1 LPWFS
6 AAPVRVDSGR
16 DFASKIMCGIAGIH
30 AYLDVAPPVDRAE
43 LKRISDRMAARGPDG
58 NGLWLS
64 ADARTGLA
72 HQRLAIIDLS
82 QAGAQPMHSACGRY
96 AITFNGE
103 IYNYREL
110 REELATRGYA
120 FRSGSDTEV
129 LLQLYADCG
138 ADMVK
143 KLRGMFAFGLWD
155 AEKRTLLL
163 ARDAL
168 GIKPLY
174 WADDGWTVRF
184 ASQAKALLASG
195 RVGRDPDS
203 AGIVGFHLFGSV
215 PEPFTVWREV
225 HTLPAGT
232 TLTIDG
238 SGPQS
243 PKRYY
248 DVAEAL
254 AERASARH
262 GDGDARRLLSDAVRD
277 SVRHHMVADVPV
289 AVFLSAGLDS
299 GALLGTM
306 AALGGQSGAQ
316 SVSAVTLAFAE
327 FKGLAV
333 DEEPLAAEVAR
344 RYGARHI
351 VRTVD
356 RAEFEADLPA
366 ILDAMD
372 LPTIDGINTWFVAKA
387 AHEAGIKVAL
397 SGLGA
402 DECFGGYPS
411 FADVPRSVHWLRP
424 LSFVPGLGPLVRHGL
439 SAAINAG
446 LGLHPKAAGLLQ
458 YGGDWAGAYLLR
470 RSVYM
475 PWELDELIDPALV
488 ADGLRRL
495 APLSHIAAALHGVR
509 PLGDF
514 DRVAALETAFY
525 MRNQLLRDADWAGMS
540 HGVEIRV
547 PYVDPFFLAAL
558 PPGDVLARVNAKDA
572 VADVPVPPLP
582 AAVRERRKTGFVTPV
597 GRWLREAAGTQAEG
611 TPAADAVDISAAS
624 RSWALRVWRNGWT
637 TPAVA

>member
-1 LPWFS
+1 
-6 AAPVRVDSGR
+6 
-16 DFASKIMCGIAGIH
+16 MCGIAGIH
-30 AYLDVAPPVDRAE
+30 AYLDVAPPIDRAE
-43 LKRISDRMAARGPDG
+43 LARINDRMAARGPDG
-58 NGLWLS
+58 KGLWL
-64 ADARTGLA
+64 ADDGRTGLA

-82 QAGAQPMHSACGRY
+82 EAGAQPMHSACGRY
-96 AITFNGE
+96 TITFNGE

-110 REELATRGYA
+110 REELVQRGYA

-138 ADMVK
+138 VDMVK

-155 AEKRTLLL
+155 SRRRTLLL

-174 WADDGWTVRF
+174 WADDGWTLRF
-184 ASQAKALLASG
+184 ASQAKALLAGG
-195 RVGRDPDS
+195 RIGRGPDS

-225 HTLPAGT
+225 HALPAGT
-232 TLTIDG
+232 TLIVDAG
-238 SGPQS
+238 GPHA

-254 AERASARH
+254 AARADADH
-262 GDGDARRLLSDAVRD
+262 GDGDPRRLLSDAVRD
-277 SVRHHMVADVPV
+277 SVRHHLVADVPV

-306 AALGGQSGAQ
+306 TALGAR

-327 FKGLAV
+327 FQGLAV
-333 DEEPLAAEVAR
+333 DEAPLAAEVAR

-356 RAEFEADLPA
+356 RAEFERDLPS

-411 FADVPRSVHWLRP
+411 FDDVPRSVHWLRP
-424 LSFVPGLGPLVRHGL
+424 LSFVPWLGRLVRHGV
-439 SAAINAG
+439 SAAIDAG

-495 APLSHIAAALHGVR
+495 APLSHIAAALHGAR
-509 PLGDF
+509 SLGDF
-514 DRVAALETAFY
+514 DRVAALETALY

-558 PPGDVLARVNAKDA
+558 PPGDDLARVNAKDA
-572 VADVPVPPLP
+572 VAEVPRPPLP
-582 AAVRERRKTGFVTPV
+582 AAIRERRKTGFVTPV
-597 GRWLREAAGTQAEG
+597 GRWLQEAAGTPAEG
-611 TPAADAVDISAAS
+611 TVDFSAAS
-624 RSWALRVWRNGWT
+624 RRWALHVWQSGWA
-637 TPAVA
+637 TPAAV

>member
-1 LPWFS
+1 
-6 AAPVRVDSGR
+6 
-16 DFASKIMCGIAGIH
+16 MCGIAGIH
-30 AYLDVAPPVDRAE
+30 AYLDVAQPVDRAE
-43 LKRISDRMAARGPDG
+43 LKRINDRMAARGPDG

-64 ADARTGLA
+64 ADGRTGFA

-82 QAGAQPMHSACGRY
+82 AAGAQPMHSACGRY
-96 AITFNGE
+96 TITFNGE

-110 REELATRGYA
+110 REELAQRGHT
-120 FRSGSDTEV
+120 FHSGSDTEV

-184 ASQAKALLASG
+184 ASQAKALLAGG
-195 RVGRDPDS
+195 RVGRDPDP

-225 HTLPAGT
+225 RTLPAGT
-232 TLTIDG
+232 TLTIDA

-248 DVAEAL
+248 DVADAL
-254 AERASARH
+254 AERAGASH

-277 SVRHHMVADVPV
+277 SVRHHLVADVPV

-306 AALGGQSGAQ
+306 ASLGAQ

-327 FKGLAV
+327 FKGLDV
-333 DEEPLAAEVAR
+333 DEAPLAAEVAR

-356 RAEFEADLPA
+356 RAEFERDLPA

-411 FADVPRSVHWLRP
+411 FTDVPRSVHWLRP
-424 LSFVPGLGPLVRHGL
+424 VSFVPGLGPLVRRGL
-439 SAAINAG
+439 SAAIDAG
-446 LGLHPKAAGLLQ
+446 LDLHPKAAGLLQ

-495 APLSHIAAALHGVR
+495 APLSHIAAALHGAR

-514 DRVAALETAFY
+514 DRVAALETALY

-558 PPGDVLARVNAKDA
+558 PSGEVLARVNAKDA

-597 GRWLREAAGTQAEG
+597 GRWLREATDTQEGGSPAEG
-611 TPAADAVDISAAS
+611 AVDFSAAS
-624 RSWALRVWRNGWT
+624 RSWARRVWQNGWT
-637 TPAVA
+637 TPVVA

>member
-1 LPWFS
+1 
-6 AAPVRVDSGR
+6 
-16 DFASKIMCGIAGIH
+16 M
-30 AYLDVAPPVDRAE
+30 
-43 LKRISDRMAARGPDG
+43 
-58 NGLWLS
+58 
-64 ADARTGLA
+64 
-72 HQRLAIIDLS
+72 
-82 QAGAQPMHSACGRY
+82 
-96 AITFNGE
+96 
-103 IYNYREL
+103 
-110 REELATRGYA
+110 
-120 FRSGSDTEV
+120 

-163 ARDAL
+163 ARDPL

-184 ASQAKALLASG
+184 ASQAKALLAGG
-195 RVGRDPDS
+195 RVGRDPDP

-232 TLTIDG
+232 TLTIDA
-238 SGPQS
+238 S
-243 PKRYY
+243 RAA
-248 DVAEAL
+248 VAEAL
-254 AERASARH
+254 LRRRRRP
-262 GDGDARRLLSDAVRD
+262 GRARRAPAMAMAMRAGCCRTRCAIRCAITWWPTCRWRCSCRPASIRA
-277 SVRHHMVADVPV
+277 RC
-289 AVFLSAGLDS
+289 SAPWR
-299 GALLGTM
+299 AL
-306 AALGGQSGAQ
+306 GAQ

-333 DEEPLAAEVAR
+333 DEAPLAAEVAQ

-356 RAEFEADLPA
+356 RAEFERDLPA

-424 LSFVPGLGPLVRHGL
+424 VSFVPGLGPLVRRGL
-439 SAAINAG
+439 SAAIDAG

-470 RSVYM
+470 RSVFM

-495 APLSHIAAALHGVR
+495 APLSHIAAALHGAR

-514 DRVAALETAFY
+514 DRVAALETALY

-558 PPGDVLARVNAKDA
+558 PSGDVLARVNAKDA

-597 GRWLREAAGTQAEG
+597 GRWLREAAGTRKGARR
-611 TPAADAVDISAAS
+611 PKARWISPPPRAAGRCAYGRTAGRRRWWPDA
-624 RSWALRVWRNGWT
+624 R
-637 TPAVA
+637 

>member
-1 LPWFS
+1 
-6 AAPVRVDSGR
+6 
-16 DFASKIMCGIAGIH
+16 MCGIAGIH

-43 LKRISDRMAARGPDG
+43 LKRINDRMAARGPDG

>member
-1 LPWFS
+1 
-6 AAPVRVDSGR
+6 
-16 DFASKIMCGIAGIH
+16 MCGIAGIH
-30 AYLDVAPPVDRAE
+30 AYLDVAPRIDRAE
-43 LKRISDRMAARGPDG
+43 LARINDRMAARGPDG
-58 NGLWLS
+58 NGLWL
-64 ADARTGLA
+64 ADDGRTGFA
-72 HQRLAIIDLS
+72 HQRLAIIDLTE
-82 QAGAQPMHSACGRY
+82 AGAQPMHSACGRY
-96 AITFNGE
+96 TITFNGE

-110 REELATRGYA
+110 REELARHGHA

-129 LLQLYADCG
+129 LLQLYAECG

-184 ASQAKALLASG
+184 ASQAKALLAGG

-215 PEPFTVWREV
+215 PEPFTVWREI

-232 TLTIDG
+232 TLTVDAT
-238 SGPQS
+238 GPQA
-243 PKRYY
+243 PRQYY
-248 DVAEAL
+248 DVAKAL
-254 AERASARH
+254 AERANAGHRE
-262 GDGDARRLLSDAVRD
+262 GDARRMLSDAVRD
-277 SVRHHMVADVPV
+277 SVRHHLVADVPV

-299 GALLGTM
+299 GALLGTV
-306 AALGGQSGAQ
+306 ADLGGQTGAR

-333 DEEPLAAEVAR
+333 DEAPLAAEVAR

-356 RAEFEADLPA
+356 RAEFERDLPA

-372 LPTIDGINTWFVAKA
+372 LPTVDGINTWFVAKA

-411 FADVPRSVHWLRP
+411 FTDVPRSVRWLRP
-424 LSFVPGLGPLVRHGL
+424 LSFVPGLGALARRGL
-439 SAAINAG
+439 SAAIDAG
-446 LGLHPKAAGLLQ
+446 LGLHPKVAGLLQ

-475 PWELDELIDPALV
+475 PWELDRLIDPALV

-495 APLSHIAAALHGVR
+495 APLSHIAAALHGTR
-509 PLGDF
+509 SLGDF
-514 DRVAALETAFY
+514 DRVAALETALY

-558 PPGDVLARVNAKDA
+558 PSGEVLARVNAKDA
-572 VADVPVPPLP
+572 VAEVPMPPLP
-582 AAVRERRKTGFVTPV
+582 AAIRERRKTGFVTPV
-597 GRWLREAAGTQAEG
+597 GRWLREAAGAPGEG
-611 TPAADAVDISAAS
+611 AVDFSAAS
-624 RSWALRVWRNGWT
+624 RSWLRRVWQNGWT
-637 TPAVA
+637 PPVLADTR